1 MRTLSDGLIHS
12 DVAKLNVN
20 NLSGMKLLEG
30 NYDCYLQSQRPIRY
44 LTSFP
49 GGTSHTT
56 MCVLISK
63 NYPPRKKSH
72 YHECKRKMSST
83 AYSITWR
90 TLKEHFRFLRFLSL
104 GAYISWFEYL
114 PHIYTQQK
122 HATLFFLL
130 PCFTGRSK
138 SHDLPYSR

>member
-20 NLSGMKLLEG
+20 NLSGMKLLEA
-30 NYDCYLQSQRPIRY
+30 NYDCYLQSQRPICY

-63 NYPPRKKSH
+63 NYPPRGKKSP
-72 YHECKRKMSST
+72 YHECRRKNV
-83 AYSITWR
+83 
-90 TLKEHFRFLRFLSL
+90 
-104 GAYISWFEYL
+104 
-114 PHIYTQQK
+114 
-122 HATLFFLL
+122 
-130 PCFTGRSK
+130 
-138 SHDLPYSR
+138 

>member
-12 DVAKLNVN
+12 DGGELNVN

-49 GGTSHTT
+49 GETSHTT

-63 NYPPRKKSH
+63 NYPARKKSH
-72 YHECKRKMSST
+72 YHECRRKCLASIFNNL
-83 AYSITWR
+83 AYFMRNNHI
-90 TLKEHFRFLRFLSL
+90 RFL
-104 GAYISWFEYL
+104 
-114 PHIYTQQK
+114 
-122 HATLFFLL
+122 
-130 PCFTGRSK
+130 
-138 SHDLPYSR
+138 